1 MRVERET
8 GGARS
13 SALWGRG
20 GRGLPVALLAVL
32 ALALPVGAAA
42 HDGSRG
48 SGDGTYV
55 APGLLAKA
63 KQSPGAKID
72 VIIQSDAG
80 TAGANSAFAGVGVL
94 HRKLATFGAVA
105 VQIPAARLDA
115 LRKLKGLTVTP
126 DAPVKLDG
134 LVYSTQLWPY
144 AQGFAPLWGNFT
156 GAPQAPTIA
165 VVDSG
170 IDAGRS

>member
-55 APGLLAKA
+55 APGLLANA

-80 TAGANSAFAGVGVL
+80 TAGANSAFVSGLNDILILAAGVAVV
-94 HRKLATFGAVA
+94 GAVLA
-105 VQIPAARLDA
+105 FALVRERDFVSHGAAAEAAAR
-115 LRKLKGLTVTP
+115 
-126 DAPVKLDG
+126 
-134 LVYSTQLWPY
+134 
-144 AQGFAPLWGNFT
+144 
-156 GAPQAPTIA
+156 
-165 VVDSG
+165 
-170 IDAGRS
+170 